1 MELLV
6 EIRTAVFHQAWLA
19 SPLLQIYPGMLVI
32 FPHRSW
38 DGALFLVLSFC
49 HFHLIFFFNASFFCH
64 FSFGFHSLQC
74 KALFGM
80 NKESLL
86 MRRVRRHHNHCE
98 PFHFPYCLF
107 CHFHLLFF
115 ANTFTFFFHFS
126 FLSISIHPKE
136 ILLMRR
142 EGWGAITITS
152 SPFTFLIQPPR
163 AMFRKCSQPFG
174 GVNKN
179 LLFSEKVTNRSFL
192 SFSWRRPELFRCLCC
207 LEM

>member
-1 MELLV
+1 MHCSSQREFIN
-6 EIRTAVFHQAWLA
+6 EA
-19 SPLLQIYPGMLVI
+19 
-32 FPHRSW
+32 
-38 DGALFLVLSFC
+38 
-49 HFHLIFFFNASFFCH
+49 
-64 FSFGFHSLQC
+64 
-74 KALFGM
+74 
-80 NKESLL
+80 
-86 MRRVRRHHNHCE
+86 RRVRRHHNHCE

-179 LLFSEKVTNRSFL
+179 LLFSEKPTKWQIVPFFPFPGAGRSSLNAFVVWKCNWFLHLILILLQSALHLWWSIVVTIVTKIS
-192 SFSWRRPELFRCLCC
+192 PAALFDILRTFCEQFWHYRGEIVQC
-207 LEM
+207 